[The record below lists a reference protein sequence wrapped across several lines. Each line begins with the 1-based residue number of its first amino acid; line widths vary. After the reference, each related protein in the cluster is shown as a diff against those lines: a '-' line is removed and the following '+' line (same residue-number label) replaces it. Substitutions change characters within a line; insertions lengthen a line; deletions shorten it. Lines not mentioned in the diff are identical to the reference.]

1 MSPRPHASRAFVV
14 VGPAGDFDMADFINN
29 PRPITLAAG
38 GQAALAQAD
47 LPAGVLQALE
57 LIRDVEQAALDW
69 LRDLLITPTHADAE
83 VTAFLTTWAYEKYW
97 LADLLGR
104 VLADHPPP
112 EAPGPGLRARLAEQA
127 HERLFPTLAAI
138 GTNLQGPRVIA
149 GQLATG
155 LADTFALR
163 VMTIRLAELVPA
175 LDDLTRS
182 VLHSTERH
190 VAFYTEQIHRRAGT
204 NAPARRSLH
213 RALRGWRWPGS
224 RYAEPRRIGAILR
237 YVLGHPEARPL
248 LAQADTALSALPGGP
263 RRAVLRTEFARFV
276 VHGTNRWQLR
286 VQ

>member
-1 MSPRPHASRAFVV
+1 MSPRGHGSRPFVV
-14 VGPAGDFDMADFINN
+14 VGPARGFDMADFIND
-29 PRPITLAAG
+29 PRPITLDG
-38 GQAALAQAD
+38 EGRAALAQAD
-47 LPAGVLQALE
+47 LPTGVLRALE

-97 LADLLGR
+97 LADLLGQ
-104 VLADHPPP
+104 VLPRP
-112 EAPGPGLRARLAEQA
+112 ETPGPGLRARLAEQA

-138 GTNLQGPRVIA
+138 GTNLLGPRVIA
-149 GQLATG
+149 GHLATG

-163 VMTIRLAELVPA
+163 VMMIRLAELAPA
-175 LDDLTRS
+175 LDDLTRA

-190 VAFYTEQIHRRAGT
+190 AAFYTEQIHRRAGT

-213 RALRGWRWPGS
+213 RALHGWRWPGS
-224 RYAEPRRIGAILR
+224 RYAETRRIAVILR
-237 YVLGHPEARPL
+237 YVLGHTQARAL
-248 LAQADTALSALPGGP
+248 LAQADDALSALPGAP

-276 VHGTNRWQLR
+276 VHGTNRGQLR